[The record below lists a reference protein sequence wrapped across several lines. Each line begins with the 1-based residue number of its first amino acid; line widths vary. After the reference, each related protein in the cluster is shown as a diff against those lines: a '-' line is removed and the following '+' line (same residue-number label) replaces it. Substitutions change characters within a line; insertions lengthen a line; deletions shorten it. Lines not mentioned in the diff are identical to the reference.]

1 MCHTRHL
8 ATPQGLSVRLHREG
22 DQGAPPPGPPPC
34 RELGAALGHQGA
46 PPPGPPP
53 CRELRGPPPCL
64 CAGRAAAGCERR
76 LALRARRRWRRRCTP
91 GRLGQPNCC
100 HALRARRRR
109 PARPGACMCCPPMQ
123 CACASW
129 GGGDVEDVVRCA
141 LLETLCERRAS
152 SSCRGRGWGGTPR
165 GPHCHRRRHARAERR
180 HGGSRHDGGAR
191 AASPQRQGL
200 ARPARRSRAA
210 GALWEARARAARF

>member
-1 MCHTRHL
+1 MFEVGARASTPRESRRHTVLCHTRH
-8 ATPQGLSVRLHREG
+8 ASQGLSVRLHREG

-109 PARPGACMCCPPMQ
+109 PARPGACMCCPPIN
-123 CACASW
+123 CAC
-129 GGGDVEDVVRCA
+129 C
-141 LLETLCERRAS
+141 LLGLLGCRRRRA
-152 SSCRGRGWGGTPR
+152 
-165 GPHCHRRRHARAERR
+165 
-180 HGGSRHDGGAR
+180 
-191 AASPQRQGL
+191 L
-200 ARPARRSRAA
+200 
-210 GALWEARARAARF
+210 RAARDAL